1 MEVAG
6 RVMATST
13 ITITVH
19 VAWWVRWYVASVA
32 LMSKLTGAE
41 PDMEKVGRW
50 IERGVRVR
58 AR

>member
-1 MEVAG
+1 
-6 RVMATST
+6 MAIATVS
-13 ITITVH
+13 VH
-19 VAWWVRWYVASVA
+19 VAWWVRWYLSSVA
-32 LMSKLTGAE
+32 LMSQLTGME

>member
-1 MEVAG
+1 
-6 RVMATST
+6 MATST

-50 IERGVRVR
+50 IERGVRLR